1 MTVARENHDHHCIMN
16 VNYRPWRIQWVQ
28 SGEMGLLYDGVLQ
41 IADLN
46 KIDWVKY
53 CDNVYAFL
61 LGEQARLRAQER
73 REYAAWRKA
82 IEATHARHVNTGES
96 VCFATLDEL
105 EDEVINVDL
114 EFTDA
119 QAILVVHLERLAA

>member
-1 MTVARENHDHHCIMN
+1 MREQRDHHCVMN
-16 VNYRPWRIQWVQ
+16 VGGQAWRIQWVQ
-28 SGEMGLLYDGVLQ
+28 RDEMGLLYDGVLQ

-46 KIDWVKY
+46 KIDWVEY

-73 REYAAWRKA
+73 REYTAWRKA
-82 IEATHARHVNTGES
+82 IEAAQPRHVDTGES
-96 VCFATLDEL
+96 FCFATLDEL
-105 EDEVINVDL
+105 EDEVINADL

-119 QAILVVHLERLAA
+119 QAILVVHLERLEA